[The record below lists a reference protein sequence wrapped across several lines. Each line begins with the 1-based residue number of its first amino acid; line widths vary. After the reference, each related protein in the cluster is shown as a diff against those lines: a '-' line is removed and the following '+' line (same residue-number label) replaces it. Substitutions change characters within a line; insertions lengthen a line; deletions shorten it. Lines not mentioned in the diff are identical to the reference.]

1 MADYVVNFI
10 FWFIIIVEGGL
21 NIGIRVRMIAWFEQR
36 GMENWMNFYIFWQ
49 IKAIAG
55 TNTLFNKE
63 WTKVAWRKFPA
74 KER

>member
-1 MADYVVNFI
+1 MADDVVNFI
-10 FWFIIIVEGGL
+10 FWIIIIVEGGL
-21 NIGIRVRMIAWFEQR
+21 NIDIRISMIAWLEQG
-36 GMENWMNFYIFWQ
+36 GMENGMDFEMARKA
-49 IKAIAG
+49 KAIGG